1 MALAVT
7 AYYFFVNPTTERFS
21 FPCIFRETTG
31 LYCLG
36 CGGQRAFYALLHGNL
51 AIAFQDNLLIF
62 IVLPLSFLKIYEEF
76 FEKKIIS
83 KFLQKT
89 TTVWVISIFVLVF
102 WIARNL
108 PFDIFDSIRPLP

>member
-1 MALAVT
+1 MAMAVT
-7 AYYFFVNPTTERFS
+7 AYYFYINPTNGSFT
-21 FPCIFRETTG
+21 FPCMLRETTG

-36 CGGQRAFYALLHGNL
+36 CGGQRAFHALLHGNL

-62 IVLPLSFLKIYEEF
+62 IVLPLAFLKIYEEF
-76 FEKKIIS
+76 SEKKIIS

-89 TTVWVISIFVLVF
+89 ITVWIISLLVLLF

-108 PFDIFDSIRPLP
+108 PYNIFDSIRPLP